1 MSYFQRIAE
10 QKIQEAIRNGEFEN
24 LEGFGKP
31 LDHSD
36 YFSAP
41 PELRM
46 SFHILKNAGI
56 VPEEVEL
63 LNSIHRITKHINS
76 SLTSDEK
83 ERLIREKILL
93 QSKYHM
99 LKEKRILQGPNK

>member
-10 QKIQEAIRNGEFEN
+10 QKIQEAIRNGEFDN
-24 LEGFGKP
+24 LEGSGKP

-46 SFHILKNAGI
+46 SFHLLKNAGV

-63 LNSIHRITKHINS
+63 LNSIHRITG
-76 SLTSDEK
+76 
-83 ERLIREKILL
+83 ILEVRPY
-93 QSKYHM
+93 QVMKRRDYKRKGVASEQVYM
-99 LKEKRILQGPNK
+99 LKEHRTLQGPNL

>member
-10 QKIQEAIRNGEFEN
+10 QKIQEAIKNGEFDD
-24 LEGFGKP
+24 LEFAGKP

-46 SFHILKNAGI
+46 SFHILKNAGV

-63 LNSIHRITKHINS
+63 LNSIHRITKHIKS
-76 SLTSDEK
+76 ALTSDEK
-83 ERLIREKILL
+83 ERLRREKVLL
-93 QSKYHM
+93 QDKYNLM
-99 LKEKRILQGPNK
+99 KEHRVLRGE

>member
-10 QKIQEAIRNGEFEN
+10 QKIQEAIRNGEFDN
-24 LEGFGKP
+24 LEGSGKP

-46 SFHILKNAGI
+46 SFHLLKNAGV

-63 LNSIHRITKHINS
+63 LNSIHRITAHIKS
-76 SLTSDEK
+76 TLTSDEK
-83 ERLIREKILL
+83 ERLTREKVLL
-93 QSKYHM
+93 QNRYNM
-99 LKEKRILQGPNK
+99 LKEQRVLRGSNL

>member
-10 QKIQEAIRNGEFEN
+10 QKIQEAIRNGEFDN
-24 LEGFGKP
+24 LEGSGKP

-46 SFHILKNAGI
+46 SYHLLKNAGI

-63 LNSIHRITKHINS
+63 LNSIHRITRHIKS
-76 SLTSDEK
+76 TLTSDEK
-83 ERLIREKILL
+83 ERLTREKILL
-93 QSKYHM
+93 QNKYNM
-99 LKEKRILQGPNK
+99 LREQRALRGPNL

>member
-10 QKIQEAIRNGEFEN
+10 QKIQEAIRNGEFDN
-24 LEGFGKP
+24 LEGSGKP

-46 SFHILKNAGI
+46 SFHLLKNAGV

-63 LNSIHRITKHINS
+63 LNSIHRITGHIKS
-76 SLTSDEK
+76 ALSSDEK
-83 ERLIREKILL
+83 ERLTREKVLL
-93 QSKYHM
+93 QNRYNM
-99 LKEKRILQGPNK
+99 MKEQRILRG

>member
-10 QKIQEAIRNGEFEN
+10 LRIREAIERGEFDK

-36 YFSAP
+36 YFNAP

-46 SFHILKNAGI
+46 SFHILKNAGV
-56 VPEEVEL
+56 VPEEVHL
-63 LNSIHRITKHINS
+63 LNNIHQLTAHIKS
-76 SLTSDEK
+76 ALTSEEK
-83 ERLIREKILL
+83 ERFVREKTLLQNKLNILKEQKLIR
-93 QSKYHM
+93 
-99 LKEKRILQGPNK
+99 GV

>member
-10 QKIQEAIRNGEFEN
+10 QKIQEAIRNGEFDN
-24 LEGFGKP
+24 LEGSGKP

-46 SFHILKNAGI
+46 SFHLLKNAGI

-63 LNSIHRITKHINS
+63 LNSIHRITGHIKS

-83 ERLIREKILL
+83 ERLTREKVLL
-93 QSKYHM
+93 QNKYNM
-99 LKEKRILQGPNK
+99 LKEQRVLRGPNL

>member
-10 QKIQEAIRNGEFEN
+10 QKIQEAIRNGEFDN
-24 LEGFGKP
+24 LEGSGKP

-46 SFHILKNAGI
+46 SFHLLKNAGV

-63 LNSIHRITKHINS
+63 LNSIHRITGHIKSALS
-76 SLTSDEK
+76 SAEK
-83 ERLIREKILL
+83 ERLTREKVLL
-93 QSKYHM
+93 QNRYNM
-99 LKEKRILQGPNK
+99 MKEQRILRG